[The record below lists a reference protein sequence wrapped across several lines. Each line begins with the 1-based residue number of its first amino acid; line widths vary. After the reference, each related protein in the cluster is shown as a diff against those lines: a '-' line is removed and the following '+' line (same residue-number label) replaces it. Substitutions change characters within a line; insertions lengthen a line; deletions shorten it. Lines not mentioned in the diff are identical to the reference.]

1 MSQPVKDNVVYFPKA
16 AAQEPAGLDPATAL
30 SCLRTAILDL
40 EDVYRLYGVRGGE
53 ARNRASLNRA
63 LAMASFVRKH
73 M

>member
-1 MSQPVKDNVVYFPKA
+1 MSEPVKDNVVYFPTQNPA
-16 AAQEPAGLDPATAL
+16 EPELLDPATAL

-53 ARNRASLNRA
+53 PRNKASLNRA
-63 LAMASFVRKH
+63 LAMATFVRKY

>member
-1 MSQPVKDNVVYFPKA
+1 MSEPVKDNVVYFPKTA
-16 AAQEPAGLDPATAL
+16 SAEPGVLDPATAL

-40 EDVYRLYGVRGGE
+40 EDVYRLYGVPGGE
-53 ARNRASLNRA
+53 GRNKASLNRA